1 MLTEVRGDECKHAG
15 AAAASRGRS
24 DPFVLLEDRHGGET
38 LCFDR
43 CHQVI
48 EAHSYDAVPGTLAAM
63 LEAQSAGN
71 FLAGY
76 AAYELGYLF
85 EPRLAPL
92 APALGGPLLQF
103 GVFDK
108 PRRFDWREVRGS
120 AGITRFSPYW
130 TFDAYAARFRQV
142 IDYIRAGD
150 AYQVN
155 LTFPLI
161 GAWSGD
167 PSALF
172 AALRARQ
179 PAPYGGLVALGAET
193 ILSLSPELFFE
204 RAGSLIHTRPMKG
217 TAPRGASPEEDRRCA
232 ASLVASEKNRA
243 ENLMIVDLLRNDL
256 GRVSEL
262 GSVRVTDLFSV
273 EAYPT
278 LFQMTSGVEAELRA
292 GQKLPDLL
300 QALFPCGSITGAPKI
315 RAMEIIRELEARPR
329 GVYCGSIGMLHPN
342 GEARFNVAIRT
353 LTLSPSGHATFNVG
367 SGLVFDSEARSE
379 YDECLLKA
387 AFLAECGVAA
397 HAASITLEKEDKP

>member
-1 MLTEVRGDECKHAG
+1 MSTEAPCDECQRDG
-15 AAAASRGRS
+15 AAAADRRPSH
-24 DPFVLLEDRHGGET
+24 PFVLLEDRHEGET

-43 CHQVI
+43 CHQVL
-48 EAHSYDAVPGTLAAM
+48 EAHSYDAVPATLAAM
-63 LEAQSAGN
+63 LEAQRTGY
-71 FLAGY
+71 FLAGC

-92 APALGGPLLQF
+92 APALSSPLLQF

-108 PRRFDWREVRGS
+108 PRRFDWEEVRGS
-120 AGITRFSPYW
+120 ACISRFSPLW
-130 TFDAYAARFRQV
+130 AFEAYVVRFRQV

-150 AYQVN
+150 VYQVN
-155 LTFPLI
+155 LTFPLT

-167 PSALF
+167 PAALF

-179 PAPYGGLVALGAET
+179 PAPYGGLVALGPET

-204 RAGSLIHTRPMKG
+204 RAGSLIRTRPMKG
-217 TAPRGASPEEDRRCA
+217 TAPRGVCPDDDQRFA
-232 ASLVASEKNRA
+232 ASLVASEKSRA

-256 GRVSEL
+256 SRVSDM

-278 LFQMTSGVEAELRA
+278 LFQMTSGVEAQLRPSL
-292 GQKLPDLL
+292 QLPDLL
-300 QALFPCGSITGAPKI
+300 RALFPCGSITGAPKI
-315 RAMEIIRELEARPR
+315 RAMEVIRELEARPR
-329 GVYCGSIGMLHPN
+329 GVYCGSVGMLHPN

-353 LTLSPSGHATFNVG
+353 LTLCPSGQATFNVG

-387 AFLAECGVAA
+387 AFLAECG
-397 HAASITLEKEDKP
+397 ASRQATSNV